1 MIRRDG
7 ERMVVSGALTL
18 ASVTAVLREGRAVI
32 GQGVRTV
39 DLGEVGELDSSAL
52 ALMLAW
58 LREARQHDR
67 ALSFTNLPQGL
78 TTIAR
83 LYGVADLL
91 PASQAPGS
99 PAPASSSHH

>member
-1 MIRRDG
+1 MIRREGD
-7 ERMVVSGALTL
+7 RMLVSGALTL
-18 ASVTAVLREGRAVI
+18 ATVAALLQEGRTAI

-52 ALMLAW
+52 ALLLAW
-58 LREARQHDR
+58 LRESRQQNR
-67 ALSFTNLPQGL
+67 ALSFANLPQGL

-91 PASQAPGS
+91 PT
-99 PAPASSSHH
+99 APASAHH